1 MWRSARPAGSNSMIP
16 RLALPTLHKLAHR
29 YPAVA
34 TGPRQTGKTTLAKA
48 AFPDKP
54 HVNLEAPTSALATDD
69 PKAFLAQYPDG
80 AVLDEVQR
88 ALALF
93 SWLQGRLDTDGR
105 M

>member
-1 MWRSARPAGSNSMIP
+1 MIP
-16 RLALPTLHKLAHR
+16 RLALPTLYKLAYW

-34 TGPRQTGKTTLAKA
+34 VTGPRQTGKTTLAKA

-54 HVNLEAPTSALATDD
+54 HVNLEDPGQRALATGD

-80 AVLDEVQR
+80 TVLDEVQHAP
-88 ALALF
+88 ALLF
-93 SWLQGRLDTDGR
+93 WLQGRLDTDGR